1 MGYIIERANILDR
14 LFFSLQIGLR
24 FLPGSM
30 AVAVV
35 MMGGR
40 LAQGGGRTQAPVGEV
55 KDEVIRAVG

>member
-1 MGYIIERANILDR
+1 
-14 LFFSLQIGLR
+14 
-24 FLPGSM
+24 M